1 MKLCLWFMCLQH
13 LFPNMQKWSK
23 VVSKRQRVTEK
34 QSQWVF
40 VHVAATPIC
49 FLLLLWQVFVRGF
62 FTVLGWSTVI
72 EHPHRAEQKPCSFI
86 WTVFKTWNR
95 PKFRKTSRNKT
106 SASGESSAARILHRN
121 EYFVTFLTLMPLLCV
136 QVEVLYLYFNLMK
149 TYKWL
154 SDCSSGVTAWCLSC
168 GSGFFN
174 VFELLWG
181 PLTAERFLYG
191 AVTLW
196 CTNIW
201 KSDQAHRP
209 P

>member
-1 MKLCLWFMCLQH
+1 MTFLCITCTWTASHVLHLAPLPQCASRYLLNQIQWSAIRSWKYLKLWFMCLQH

-23 VVSKRQRVTEK
+23 AVSKRQRVTEK

-106 SASGESSAARILHRN
+106 SASGESSAARILHGN
-121 EYFVTFLTLMPLLCV
+121 EYFFTFLTLTPLLYV
-136 QVEVLYLYFNLMK
+136 QVDGFIFVL
-149 TYKWL
+149 
-154 SDCSSGVTAWCLSC
+154 
-168 GSGFFN
+168 
-174 VFELLWG
+174 
-181 PLTAERFLYG
+181 
-191 AVTLW
+191 
-196 CTNIW
+196 
-201 KSDQAHRP
+201 
-209 P
+209 